1 MGVRRKSVLF
11 TTVLLACINCSYGC
25 AVTGAITPTLFLTSF
40 RDVDRGTIID
50 TGTTNIIGMQIP
62 NYGVDLG
69 GTPYIVITFE
79 NNRVVV
85 VTNHNYGDYEKYE
98 TATFISADVTFTCA
112 PGSPQ
117 TSLTVTFRIDVVD
130 TNNNAP
136 EFIPSSGVVYT
147 ISTPVP
153 PYYEITGCGNEIVVR
168 DIDLTTNAVHFTVDN
183 PDFEIQ
189 SVVPTERPKEFK
201 AMLRTTTLIRSI
213 PEDIVLRITA
223 TDEDLTGDPPL
234 TTETMITIAG
244 NRDFLMPDELG
255 FSQTFYQHNY
265 DINNNAIVP
274 SQPIVLENGFDDK
287 VDIFLYGG
295 LSNHFKL
302 DTNGN
307 TATLRLETALPDSV
321 FSNQYIFFE
330 VRAEREDTIGT
341 AATIIIQL
349 PEARELMFEESSYRG
364 SIQNNDIALGNIRL
378 AVGYDEKV
386 KFDLHGEFSTH
397 FTLNDEKNGQVTL
410 NVNPTIPE
418 NVILENNLI
427 YLTVTASG
435 VNAITTTTS
444 ILLDIIKAD
453 HTTPVFSRNIYYGT
467 YLGNTIDI
475 QNINLIQGFDKYVKF
490 RLDGEHSNY
499 FQISGEDNDM
509 QLTLRPENIPED
521 VIFNEKVLVFNVLAE
536 KALTVGA
543 HAVIVIRF
551 PPDLTNTAIMSFS
564 QNAYLGKYEN
574 NELEVDQVVLTSG
587 YAPGT
592 EFIITGE
599 YETYF
604 QRSVEENTV
613 SLALD
618 KTLPTDTIPGPFIVL
633 EIEAR
638 RERAASVWTSVIINI
653 VEQEIVHP
661 VFTNAYYVG
670 IYNADTEVLQF
681 DEIISLFSGF
691 DDTVTFH
698 LEGEHSD
705 LFRLVPG
712 SDTNSYKID
721 TKESLPKDLLLDR
734 GHIILTVLARKPGA
748 NAAHSA
754 IVIEIKKESLQSPII
769 RFERVSYVGS
779 IENNLVNLVP
789 IRLTEG
795 YTDDV
800 QFALHG
806 ALSEYFT
813 IPNDGPVINLQLP
826 TSIPADLIPASSTI
840 VLDIR
845 ASLPE
850 TATTFAT
857 IVLDVITENDEN
869 PAVQLGFDAVY
880 YTGSYGTSGLSM
892 DSRIVLS
899 EGFEEGVHFSLEG
912 ANAQWFRVVPTQ
924 NVATL
929 VVQSGIPE
937 AVLISNQQLVFTIK
951 AERLGSIT
959 AQAAVVISLPDEN
972 LETSTIGF
980 ERVSYIG
987 SIEKNVVNLVPIRL
1001 TEGYTDDV
1009 QLALYGA
1016 LSEYFTIPNDGPVID
1031 LQLPTPIPTD
1041 LIPASG
1047 TIVLDI
1053 RASLPETATTFATI
1067 VLDVITEND
1076 DNPVVQLGFDAVY
1089 YTGSYGTTGL
1099 SMDSR
1104 IVLSEGFEEGVHFSL
1119 EGADAQWF
1127 RVVPT
1132 QNVATLVVQSGI
1144 PEAVLVSNQQLV
1156 FTIKAERLGSITAQ
1170 AAIVISL
1177 PDENLETST
1186 IGFERVSY
1194 VGSIE
1199 NNVVNLV
1206 PITLTEGYT
1215 NDVQLALYGAL
1226 SEYFTIPNDGP
1237 VINLQLPTPIPT
1249 DLIPA
1254 SGTIVLDIRASLP
1267 ETATTFATIV
1277 LNVITENDENPAV
1290 QLGFDA
1296 VYYTGSYGTSGLSMN
1311 SRIVLSEGFEEGVHF
1326 SLEGADAQWFRVVPA
1341 QNVATLVVQSG
1352 IPEAVLISNQQ
1363 LVFTIKAERLGSI
1376 TAQAA
1381 VVISLPDENLETSTI
1396 GFERVSYVGSIE
1408 KNVVNLVPIRLTEG
1422 YTDDIQLALYGA
1434 LSEYFTIP
1442 NDGPVINL
1450 QLPTPIPADLIP
1462 ASGTIVLDI
1471 RASLPETATTFAT
1484 IVLDVI
1490 TENDENPAV
1499 QLGFDAVYYTG
1510 SYGTSGLSMDSRI
1523 VLSEGFEEGVHFSL
1537 EGADAQWFRVVPTQN
1552 VATLVVQS
1560 GIPEAVLVSNQQL
1573 VFTIK
1578 AERLGSIT
1586 AQAAIVISLPDENL
1600 ETSTIGFERVSYVG
1614 SIENNVVNL
1623 VPITLTEG
1631 YTNDVQLALYGA
1643 LSEYFTIPNDGPVI
1657 NLQLPTPIPTDLIPA
1672 SGTIVLDIRASLPE
1686 TATTFATIV
1695 LDVITENNENPAVQL
1710 GFDAVYYTGS
1720 YGTTGL
1726 SMESR
1731 IVLSEGF
1738 EEGVHF
1744 SLEGADAQ
1752 WFRVVPTQNVATLV
1766 VQSGI
1771 PEAVLISN
1779 QQLVFTIKAERLGS
1793 ITAQATVVISLPDDN
1808 LETSTIGFERVSYV
1822 GSIENNVVNLMP
1834 IRLTDGYTNDV
1845 QLALYGALSEYFTI
1859 PNDGPVINLQLP
1871 TPIPAD
1877 LIPASGTI
1885 VLDIRASL
1893 PETATTFATIV
1904 LDVITENDENPA
1916 VQLGFD
1922 AVYYTGSYGT
1932 SGLSMDSRIVLS
1944 EGFEEGVHFSLEGAD
1959 AQWFRVVPAQN
1970 VATLVVQSGIPE
1982 AVLISNQQLVFTIKA
1997 ERPGSITARAA
2008 IVISLPDGSQ
2018 SGENLT
2024 FEKVLYRGSIQDGQ
2038 VDHEDIIVS
2047 GFDGT
2052 TVTIIG
2058 EHSGLFEATAT
2069 NGMVT
2074 VKAQGSLNLPAEIT
2088 RVDLELRA
2096 GTARAVLLLNVGET
2110 DPVPAPPPT
2119 VTFTSDSYAVSV
2131 EIVQTGII
2139 GRVLAT
2145 SDNEEPITY
2154 SLSDLNAHLQSRL
2167 SINNEGELFL
2177 SAPANSGV
2185 YTFRVIATT
2194 DTTEATATATVH
2206 LTVQAITTC
2215 GDEIVVPPLITLDRD
2230 EEEPH
2235 NKLVVLQP
2243 TLHAGCHFTLN
2254 SLYPSDQDW
2263 LFVDDNG
2270 LHARVID
2277 REHPSIAFMTLS
2289 QVQVELIL
2297 HCESDNNIRTKR
2309 SERTDWFSEIDYG
2322 TKNWILTDSIPYNS
2336 RRSLVNLIV
2345 NDINDNDPIF
2355 VGKEHEP
2362 IAVGYPIDELEER
2375 ILPRSLAELKA
2386 TDADIGWNAK
2396 LRYWSSESVLAV
2408 APTTGFVHVQ
2418 SSASLVNNQILT
2430 VHATDRNGEG
2440 NSGSIQ
2446 LVVKLLTAN
2455 NIAVVTVKNSFLD
2468 QEASI
2473 LERLSAAVG
2482 YDVKTLRSEVIS
2494 EDADPGRQDSGAS
2507 LQLYVYGL
2515 ISREPVAVELLVE
2528 NINSNS
2534 EIVNVISTVSLE
2546 DHLEDIIV
2554 IQRNNGLLASTIALS
2569 ILLFILMVLIAVWY
2583 YLRWRKNK
2591 SYDQFSDKN
2600 SIASRN
2606 ESLGDLSKPAEI
2618 PPVPLQPRLNIDDL
2632 KKSER
2637 RLQEMLDAPIEA
2649 VTVEPV
2655 PSRSEPTA
2663 PPLEAILDIS
2673 MPEINVPIVIQSIDK
2688 LKDAEESDDEFG
2700 EVGEVS
2706 KTPRKSVVTFNEN
2719 VEKII
2724 HVEDDTDN
2732 SSQSGYEIYKF

>member
-1016 LSEYFTIPNDGPVID
+1016 LSEYFTIPNDGPVINLQLPTPIPADLIPASGTIVLDIRASLPETATTFATIVLDVITENDENPAVQLGFDAVYYTGSYGTSGLSMDSRIVLSEGFEEGVHFSLEGADAQWFRVVPTQNVATLVVQSGIPEAVLVSNQQLVFTIKAERLGSTTAQAVVVISLPDENLETSTIGFERVSYVGSIENNVVNLVPITLTEGYTNDVQLALYGALSEYFTIPNDGPVID

-1623 VPITLTEG
+1623 VPITLTE
-1631 YTNDVQLALYGA
+1631 
-1643 LSEYFTIPNDGPVI
+1643 
-1657 NLQLPTPIPTDLIPA
+1657 
-1672 SGTIVLDIRASLPE
+1672 
-1686 TATTFATIV
+1686 
-1695 LDVITENNENPAVQL
+1695 
-1710 GFDAVYYTGS
+1710 
-1720 YGTTGL
+1720 
-1726 SMESR
+1726 
-1731 IVLSEGF
+1731 
-1738 EEGVHF
+1738 
-1744 SLEGADAQ
+1744 
-1752 WFRVVPTQNVATLV
+1752 
-1766 VQSGI
+1766 
-1771 PEAVLISN
+1771 
-1779 QQLVFTIKAERLGS
+1779 
-1793 ITAQATVVISLPDDN
+1793 
-1808 LETSTIGFERVSYV
+1808 
-1822 GSIENNVVNLMP
+1822 
-1834 IRLTDGYTNDV
+1834 GYTNDV

>member
-980 ERVSYIG
+980 ERVSYVG
-987 SIEKNVVNLVPIRL
+987 SIENNVVNLVPITL
-1001 TEGYTDDV
+1001 TEGYTNDV

>member
-1016 LSEYFTIPNDGPVID
+1016 LSEYFTIPNDGPVIN
-1031 LQLPTPIPTD
+1031 LQLPTPIPAD

-1076 DNPVVQLGFDAVY
+1076 ENPAVQLGFDAVY
-1089 YTGSYGTTGL
+1089 YTGSYGTSGL

>member
-912 ANAQWFRVVPTQ
+912 ADAQWFRVVPTQ

-937 AVLISNQQLVFTIK
+937 AVLVSNQQLVFTIK
-951 AERLGSIT
+951 AERLGSTT
-959 AQAAVVISLPDEN
+959 AQAVVVISLPDEN

-980 ERVSYIG
+980 ERVSYVG
-987 SIEKNVVNLVPIRL
+987 SIENNVVNLVPITL
-1001 TEGYTDDV
+1001 TEGYTNDV

>member
-1016 LSEYFTIPNDGPVID
+1016 LSEYFTIPNDGPVINLQLPTPIPADLIPASGTIVLDIRASLPETATTFATIVLDVITENDENPAVQLGFDAVYYTGSYGTSGLSMDSRIVLSEGFEEGVHFSLEGADAQWFRVVPTQNVATLVVQSGIPEAVLVSNQQLVFTIKAERLGSTTAQAVVVISLPDENLETSTIGFERVSYVGSIENNVVNLVPITLTEGYTNDVQLALYGALSEYFTIPNDGPVID

-1422 YTDDIQLALYGA
+1422 YTDDI
-1434 LSEYFTIP
+1434 
-1442 NDGPVINL
+1442 
-1450 QLPTPIPADLIP
+1450 
-1462 ASGTIVLDI
+1462 
-1471 RASLPETATTFAT
+1471 
-1484 IVLDVI
+1484 
-1490 TENDENPAV
+1490 
-1499 QLGFDAVYYTG
+1499 
-1510 SYGTSGLSMDSRI
+1510 
-1523 VLSEGFEEGVHFSL
+1523 
-1537 EGADAQWFRVVPTQN
+1537 
-1552 VATLVVQS
+1552 
-1560 GIPEAVLVSNQQL
+1560 
-1573 VFTIK
+1573 
-1578 AERLGSIT
+1578 
-1586 AQAAIVISLPDENL
+1586 
-1600 ETSTIGFERVSYVG
+1600 
-1614 SIENNVVNL
+1614 
-1623 VPITLTEG
+1623 
-1631 YTNDVQLALYGA
+1631 QLALYGA

>member
-1016 LSEYFTIPNDGPVID
+1016 LSEYFTIPNDGPVINLQLPTPIPADLIPASGTIVLDIRASLPETATTFATIVLDVITENDENPAVQLGFDAVYYTGSYGTSGLSMDSRIVLSEGFEEGVHFSLEGADAQWFRVVPTQNVATLVVQSGIPEAVLVSNQQLVFTIKAERLGSTTAQAVVVISLPDENLETSTIGFERVSYVGSIENNVVNLVPITLTEGYTNDVQLALYGALSEYFTIPNDGPVID

-1586 AQAAIVISLPDENL
+1586 AQ
-1600 ETSTIGFERVSYVG
+1600 
-1614 SIENNVVNL
+1614 
-1623 VPITLTEG
+1623 
-1631 YTNDVQLALYGA
+1631 
-1643 LSEYFTIPNDGPVI
+1643 
-1657 NLQLPTPIPTDLIPA
+1657 
-1672 SGTIVLDIRASLPE
+1672 
-1686 TATTFATIV
+1686 
-1695 LDVITENNENPAVQL
+1695 
-1710 GFDAVYYTGS
+1710 
-1720 YGTTGL
+1720 
-1726 SMESR
+1726 
-1731 IVLSEGF
+1731 
-1738 EEGVHF
+1738 
-1744 SLEGADAQ
+1744 
-1752 WFRVVPTQNVATLV
+1752 
-1766 VQSGI
+1766 
-1771 PEAVLISN
+1771 
-1779 QQLVFTIKAERLGS
+1779 
-1793 ITAQATVVISLPDDN
+1793 
-1808 LETSTIGFERVSYV
+1808 
-1822 GSIENNVVNLMP
+1822 
-1834 IRLTDGYTNDV
+1834 
-1845 QLALYGALSEYFTI
+1845 
-1859 PNDGPVINLQLP
+1859 
-1871 TPIPAD
+1871 
-1877 LIPASGTI
+1877 
-1885 VLDIRASL
+1885 
-1893 PETATTFATIV
+1893 
-1904 LDVITENDENPA
+1904 
-1916 VQLGFD
+1916 
-1922 AVYYTGSYGT
+1922 
-1932 SGLSMDSRIVLS
+1932 
-1944 EGFEEGVHFSLEGAD
+1944 
-1959 AQWFRVVPAQN
+1959 
-1970 VATLVVQSGIPE
+1970 
-1982 AVLISNQQLVFTIKA
+1982 
-1997 ERPGSITARAA
+1997 AA

>member
-1016 LSEYFTIPNDGPVID
+1016 LSEYFTIPNDGPVINLQLPTPIPADLIPASGTIVLDIRASLPETATTFATIVLDVITENDENPAVQLGFDAVYYTGSYGTSGLSMDSRIVLSEGFEEGVHFSLEGADAQWFRVVPTQNVATLVVQSGIPEAVLVSNQQLVFTIKAERLGSTTAQAVVVISLPDENLETSTIGFERVSYVGSIENNVVNLVPITLTEGYTNDVQLALYGALSEYFTIPNDGPVID

-1422 YTDDIQLALYGA
+1422 YTDDI
-1434 LSEYFTIP
+1434 
-1442 NDGPVINL
+1442 
-1450 QLPTPIPADLIP
+1450 
-1462 ASGTIVLDI
+1462 
-1471 RASLPETATTFAT
+1471 
-1484 IVLDVI
+1484 
-1490 TENDENPAV
+1490 
-1499 QLGFDAVYYTG
+1499 
-1510 SYGTSGLSMDSRI
+1510 
-1523 VLSEGFEEGVHFSL
+1523 
-1537 EGADAQWFRVVPTQN
+1537 
-1552 VATLVVQS
+1552 
-1560 GIPEAVLVSNQQL
+1560 
-1573 VFTIK
+1573 
-1578 AERLGSIT
+1578 
-1586 AQAAIVISLPDENL
+1586 
-1600 ETSTIGFERVSYVG
+1600 
-1614 SIENNVVNL
+1614 
-1623 VPITLTEG
+1623 
-1631 YTNDVQLALYGA
+1631 
-1643 LSEYFTIPNDGPVI
+1643 
-1657 NLQLPTPIPTDLIPA
+1657 
-1672 SGTIVLDIRASLPE
+1672 
-1686 TATTFATIV
+1686 
-1695 LDVITENNENPAVQL
+1695 
-1710 GFDAVYYTGS
+1710 
-1720 YGTTGL
+1720 
-1726 SMESR
+1726 
-1731 IVLSEGF
+1731 
-1738 EEGVHF
+1738 
-1744 SLEGADAQ
+1744 
-1752 WFRVVPTQNVATLV
+1752 
-1766 VQSGI
+1766 
-1771 PEAVLISN
+1771 
-1779 QQLVFTIKAERLGS
+1779 
-1793 ITAQATVVISLPDDN
+1793 
-1808 LETSTIGFERVSYV
+1808 
-1822 GSIENNVVNLMP
+1822 
-1834 IRLTDGYTNDV
+1834 

>member
-1016 LSEYFTIPNDGPVID
+1016 LSEYFTIPNDGPVINLQLPTPIPADLIPASGTIVLDIRASLPETATTFATIVLDVITENDENPAVQLGFDAVYYTGSYGTSGLSMDSRIVLSEGFEEGVHFSLEGADAQWFRVVPTQNVATLVVQSGIPEAVLVSNQQLVFTIKAERLGSTTAQAVVVISLPDENLETSTIGFERVSYVGSIENNVVNLVPITLTEGYTNDVQLALYGALSEYFTIPNDGPVID

-1170 AAIVISL
+1170 AAI
-1177 PDENLETST
+1177 
-1186 IGFERVSY
+1186 
-1194 VGSIE
+1194 
-1199 NNVVNLV
+1199 
-1206 PITLTEGYT
+1206 
-1215 NDVQLALYGAL
+1215 
-1226 SEYFTIPNDGP
+1226 
-1237 VINLQLPTPIPT
+1237 
-1249 DLIPA
+1249 
-1254 SGTIVLDIRASLP
+1254 
-1267 ETATTFATIV
+1267 
-1277 LNVITENDENPAV
+1277 
-1290 QLGFDA
+1290 
-1296 VYYTGSYGTSGLSMN
+1296 
-1311 SRIVLSEGFEEGVHF
+1311 
-1326 SLEGADAQWFRVVPA
+1326 
-1341 QNVATLVVQSG
+1341 
-1352 IPEAVLISNQQ
+1352 
-1363 LVFTIKAERLGSI
+1363 
-1376 TAQAA
+1376 
-1381 VVISLPDENLETSTI
+1381 VISLPDENLETSTI

>member
-1016 LSEYFTIPNDGPVID
+1016 LSEYFTIPNDGPVIN
-1031 LQLPTPIPTD
+1031 LQLPTPIPAD

-1076 DNPVVQLGFDAVY
+1076 ENPAVQLGFDAVY
-1089 YTGSYGTTGL
+1089 YTGSYGTSGL

-1156 FTIKAERLGSITAQ
+1156 FTIKAERLGSTTAQ
-1170 AAIVISL
+1170 AVVVISL

-1215 NDVQLALYGAL
+1215 NDV
-1226 SEYFTIPNDGP
+1226 
-1237 VINLQLPTPIPT
+1237 
-1249 DLIPA
+1249 
-1254 SGTIVLDIRASLP
+1254 
-1267 ETATTFATIV
+1267 
-1277 LNVITENDENPAV
+1277 
-1290 QLGFDA
+1290 
-1296 VYYTGSYGTSGLSMN
+1296 
-1311 SRIVLSEGFEEGVHF
+1311 
-1326 SLEGADAQWFRVVPA
+1326 
-1341 QNVATLVVQSG
+1341 
-1352 IPEAVLISNQQ
+1352 
-1363 LVFTIKAERLGSI
+1363 
-1376 TAQAA
+1376 
-1381 VVISLPDENLETSTI
+1381 
-1396 GFERVSYVGSIE
+1396 
-1408 KNVVNLVPIRLTEG
+1408 
-1422 YTDDIQLALYGA
+1422 QLALYGA

>member
-1016 LSEYFTIPNDGPVID
+1016 LSEYFTIPNDGPVINLQLPTPIPADLIPASGTIVLDIRASLPETATTFATIVLDVITENDENPAVQLGFDAVYYTGSYGTSGLSMDSRIVLSEGFEEGVHFSLEGADAQWFRVVPTQNVATLVVQSGIPEAVLVSNQQLVFTIKAERLGSTTAQAVVVISLPDENLETSTIGFERVSYVGSIENNVVNLVPITLTEGYTNDVQLALYGALSEYFTIPNDGPVID

-1215 NDVQLALYGAL
+1215 NDV
-1226 SEYFTIPNDGP
+1226 
-1237 VINLQLPTPIPT
+1237 
-1249 DLIPA
+1249 
-1254 SGTIVLDIRASLP
+1254 
-1267 ETATTFATIV
+1267 
-1277 LNVITENDENPAV
+1277 
-1290 QLGFDA
+1290 
-1296 VYYTGSYGTSGLSMN
+1296 
-1311 SRIVLSEGFEEGVHF
+1311 
-1326 SLEGADAQWFRVVPA
+1326 
-1341 QNVATLVVQSG
+1341 
-1352 IPEAVLISNQQ
+1352 
-1363 LVFTIKAERLGSI
+1363 
-1376 TAQAA
+1376 
-1381 VVISLPDENLETSTI
+1381 
-1396 GFERVSYVGSIE
+1396 
-1408 KNVVNLVPIRLTEG
+1408 
-1422 YTDDIQLALYGA
+1422 QLALYGA

>member
-1016 LSEYFTIPNDGPVID
+1016 LSEYFTIPNDGPVINLQLPTPIPADLIPASGTIVLDIRASLPETATTFATIVLDVITENDENPAVQLGFDAVYYTGSYGTSGLSMDSRIVLSEGFEEGVHFSLEGADAQWFRVVPTQNVATLVVQSGIPEAVLVSNQQLVFTIKAERLGSTTAQAVVVISLPDENLETSTIGFERVSYVGSIENNVVNLVPITLTEGYTNDVQLALYGALSEYFTIPNDGPVID

-1311 SRIVLSEGFEEGVHF
+1311 
-1326 SLEGADAQWFRVVPA
+1326 
-1341 QNVATLVVQSG
+1341 
-1352 IPEAVLISNQQ
+1352 
-1363 LVFTIKAERLGSI
+1363 
-1376 TAQAA
+1376 
-1381 VVISLPDENLETSTI
+1381 
-1396 GFERVSYVGSIE
+1396 
-1408 KNVVNLVPIRLTEG
+1408 
-1422 YTDDIQLALYGA
+1422 
-1434 LSEYFTIP
+1434 
-1442 NDGPVINL
+1442 
-1450 QLPTPIPADLIP
+1450 
-1462 ASGTIVLDI
+1462 
-1471 RASLPETATTFAT
+1471 
-1484 IVLDVI
+1484 
-1490 TENDENPAV
+1490 
-1499 QLGFDAVYYTG
+1499 
-1510 SYGTSGLSMDSRI
+1510 SRI

>member
-1016 LSEYFTIPNDGPVID
+1016 LSEYFTIPNDGPVINLQLPTPIPADLIPASGTIVLDIRASLPETATTFATIVLDVITENDENPAVQLGFDAVYYTGSYGTSGLSMDSRIVLSEGFEEGVHFSLEGADAQWFRVVPTQNVATLVVQSGIPEAVLVSNQQLVFTIKAERLGSTTAQAVVVISLPDENLETSTIGFERVSYVGSIENNVVNLVPITLTEGYTNDVQLALYGALSEYFTIPNDGPVID

-1099 SMDSR
+1099 SMD
-1104 IVLSEGFEEGVHFSL
+1104 
-1119 EGADAQWF
+1119 
-1127 RVVPT
+1127 
-1132 QNVATLVVQSGI
+1132 
-1144 PEAVLVSNQQLV
+1144 
-1156 FTIKAERLGSITAQ
+1156 
-1170 AAIVISL
+1170 
-1177 PDENLETST
+1177 
-1186 IGFERVSY
+1186 
-1194 VGSIE
+1194 
-1199 NNVVNLV
+1199 
-1206 PITLTEGYT
+1206 
-1215 NDVQLALYGAL
+1215 
-1226 SEYFTIPNDGP
+1226 
-1237 VINLQLPTPIPT
+1237 
-1249 DLIPA
+1249 
-1254 SGTIVLDIRASLP
+1254 
-1267 ETATTFATIV
+1267 
-1277 LNVITENDENPAV
+1277 
-1290 QLGFDA
+1290 
-1296 VYYTGSYGTSGLSMN
+1296 

>member
-1016 LSEYFTIPNDGPVID
+1016 LSEYFTIPNDGPVIN
-1031 LQLPTPIPTD
+1031 LQLPTPIPAD

-1076 DNPVVQLGFDAVY
+1076 ENPAVQLGFDAVY
-1089 YTGSYGTTGL
+1089 YTGSYGTSGL

-1215 NDVQLALYGAL
+1215 NDV
-1226 SEYFTIPNDGP
+1226 
-1237 VINLQLPTPIPT
+1237 
-1249 DLIPA
+1249 
-1254 SGTIVLDIRASLP
+1254 
-1267 ETATTFATIV
+1267 
-1277 LNVITENDENPAV
+1277 
-1290 QLGFDA
+1290 
-1296 VYYTGSYGTSGLSMN
+1296 
-1311 SRIVLSEGFEEGVHF
+1311 
-1326 SLEGADAQWFRVVPA
+1326 
-1341 QNVATLVVQSG
+1341 
-1352 IPEAVLISNQQ
+1352 
-1363 LVFTIKAERLGSI
+1363 
-1376 TAQAA
+1376 
-1381 VVISLPDENLETSTI
+1381 
-1396 GFERVSYVGSIE
+1396 
-1408 KNVVNLVPIRLTEG
+1408 
-1422 YTDDIQLALYGA
+1422 QLALYGA